1 MSETSDRYA
10 YVALQGRSLLSK
22 EQEAELGRAIQDGYA
37 AADRLADE
45 GLSESERK
53 HLCELAEKGRRARDD
68 FVAANLRLVLS
79 VVRRYRFRWAGRV
92 DEDDVLQMGAIGLIR
107 AVEKFDWTKGFKFS
121 TYATWWIKQA
131 IEQSLDAEG
140 AIRLPPK
147 AHRVLGCLRVFEN
160 DFVAQHRRAP
170 TFDEILEGT
179 GFARSMLS
187 GVLSRP
193 EVSSMDQAIDDSGTP
208 LSDIVGAADD
218 DLDEVVDSIARA
230 QAVNVALSMLN
241 DFERSIV
248 ILSFGL
254 DGRGARAIPRIASEM
269 GVTVNSATMARRA
282 ALARLRRAGKNG
294 RLAAA

>member
-1 MSETSDRYA
+1 MGETADRYA
-10 YVALQGRSLLSK
+10 RAQGRTVLTK
-22 EQEAELGRAIQDGYA
+22 GEEAELGRAVQEGYA
-37 AADRLADE
+37 AARRLGSGASLDDA
-45 GLSESERK
+45 ERERLGALVARGMK
-53 HLCELAEKGRRARDD
+53 ARDD
-68 FVAANLRLVLS
+68 FVVANLRLVLS
-79 VVRRYRFRWAGRV
+79 VVRRQRLQWMGRL
-92 DEDDVLQMGAIGLIR
+92 DEDDVIQAGIVGLIR

>member
-1 MSETSDRYA
+1 
-10 YVALQGRSLLSK
+10 LQGRSLLSK

-187 GVLSRP
+187 GVLGRP
-193 EVSSMDQAIDDSGTP
+193 EVTSMDQAIDDSGTP
-208 LSDIVGAADD
+208 LSDTVGAGDD

>member
-121 TYATWWIKQA
+121 TYATWWIRQA
-131 IEQSLDAEG
+131 IEQSLAAEG

-187 GVLSRP
+187 GVLGRP
-193 EVSSMDQAIDDSGTP
+193 EVTSMDQAIDDSGTP
-208 LSDIVGAADD
+208 LSDTVGAADD

>member
-131 IEQSLDAEG
+131 IEQSLAAEG

>member
-1 MSETSDRYA
+1 MRYSETSDRYA
-10 YVALQGRSLLSK
+10 ALQGRSLLTK
-22 EQEAELGRAIQDGYA
+22 GEEAELGRAIQEGYA
-37 AADRLADE
+37 AATRLADE
-45 GLSESERK
+45 DLSEHERK

-131 IEQSLDAEG
+131 IEQSLDADG

-147 AHRVLGCLRVFEN
+147 VHRVLGCLRVFEN

-170 TFDEILEGT
+170 TFDEIVEGT

-193 EVSSMDQAIDDSGTP
+193 EVASMDQAIDDSGTP
-208 LSDIVGAADD
+208 LSDIVGAGDD

-248 ILSFGL
+248 VLSFGL
-254 DGRGARAIPRIASEM
+254 DGRGARPIPRIASEM
-269 GVTVNSATMARRA
+269 GVTVNSVTMARRA

>member
-131 IEQSLDAEG
+131 IEQSLAAEG

-187 GVLSRP
+187 GVLGRP
-193 EVSSMDQAIDDSGTP
+193 EVTSMDQAIDDSGTP
-208 LSDIVGAADD
+208 LSDTVGAGDD

>member
-131 IEQSLDAEG
+131 IEQSLAAEG

-187 GVLSRP
+187 GVLGRP
-193 EVSSMDQAIDDSGTP
+193 EVTSMDQAIDDRGTP
-208 LSDIVGAADD
+208 LSDTVGAGDD